1 MNYLFAIINPDGTT
15 KSSRQYKTLAP
26 IRKKTKLSNKEI
38 NDIIYNKITHDTYRI
53 HRKDDK
59 GRWI

>member
-15 KSSRQYKTLAP
+15 KSVHRYNTLAP

-38 NDIIYNKITHDTYRI
+38 NDIIYGKTIHYTYRI
-53 HRKDDK
+53 HRRDEK
-59 GRWI
+59 GWI